1 MGSSLIIYLFEIYC
15 TSGEGRML
23 GQSDPE
29 SRIQIVVRHMLA
41 LYTVY
46 TSCLA
51 DGLSIVYL
59 S

>member
-1 MGSSLIIYLFEIYC
+1 
-15 TSGEGRML
+15 ML